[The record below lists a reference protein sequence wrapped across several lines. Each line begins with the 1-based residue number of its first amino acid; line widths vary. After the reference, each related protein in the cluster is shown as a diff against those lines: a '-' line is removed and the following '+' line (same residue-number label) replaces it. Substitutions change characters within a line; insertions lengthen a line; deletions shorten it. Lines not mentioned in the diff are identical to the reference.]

1 MNGSLGTDLVAFI
14 RVGVEQNAL
23 TLPARKLSLDSL
35 LSGLIFGLPTACRF
49 YGPLKPSADSL
60 ADRAALELGK
70 GACNLKHQP
79 FGRRS
84 RIDRLLIEV
93 QISRSPR
100 PSQRQTGAFGRLS
113 ASRPGQTSHL
123 APLHRLFQR
132 RGTP

>member
-1 MNGSLGTDLVAFI
+1 
-14 RVGVEQNAL
+14 
-23 TLPARKLSLDSL
+23 LSLDSL

-60 ADRAALELGK
+60 ADHAALELGK

-100 PSQRQTGAFGRLS
+100 PLIPASWYSLTTSQPRRSAICFLYAQKRQPQL
-113 ASRPGQTSHL
+113 P
-123 APLHRLFQR
+123 APRIVENGPALE
-132 RGTP
+132 